1 MMLQNAL
8 PAIGLL
14 ALMVLAAWLLQRYRR
29 HLPGRAGHSAVPME
43 ITGGISLGPQHR
55 LLSVRI
61 GQGPAQVH
69 VVLGVT
75 PQSIQAVATLP
86 GVGSEF
92 AAQLAAAAASTED
105 RS

>member
-55 LLSVRI
+55 LDALRRH
-61 GQGPAQVH
+61 AQHDVD
-69 VVLGVT
+69 LGGALADAHAE
-75 PQSIQAVATLP
+75 QAVL
-86 GVGSEF
+86 
-92 AAQLAAAAASTED
+92 